1 MQGMNTPK
9 KCDRC
14 GGANL
19 HHGTVDAF
27 QPVIFRPTGP
37 HEYLPK
43 SVTIEAW
50 LCSDC
55 GAIQLAADEGS
66 LKAFG
71 MRP

>member
-1 MQGMNTPK
+1 MSKPTTCKQ
-9 KCDRC
+9 C
-14 GGANL
+14 GGGNL

-37 HEYLPK
+37 NEFLPK
-43 SVTIEAW
+43 SVTLEAW

-55 GAIQLAADEGS
+55 GAVQLSADEAS